1 MYRIGEFSLLNKVTI
16 KTLRYYDKIGIF
28 KPKVVDQ
35 FTGYRYYSEEQQ
47 KEFNQIIE
55 YKDLG
60 FSLEEIKNLKD
71 TKDQEVQMIRQKI
84 NQLTKELNETREK
97 ISILSNKLRGNIMRV
112 ELKPYFEK
120 YIIGRKV
127 SLKNR
132 DCEVEFMGIKKEI
145 EQEIPNV
152 TLQRAVLCNLE
163 LGYVEENIDAFIGYE
178 IKDEL
183 IELPQKMKNLE
194 IMYTSKDSEK
204 LVGRGKITELNSIY
218 SDMIKFAHKNN
229 LQIRS
234 FFREAYTEDEVE
246 IYVDCYD
253 LNVKNEDYIR
263 HLQNHKIITEID
275 DELVGKYQIREIL
288 PSLKWMFNLNKQ
300 KSALDTKFNYL
311 ELKSDGTTNFEYI
324 TWNKRELI
332 IKYKEQNIPEPIYK
346 YNFNGEE
353 YIAILM
359 NESYE
364 YHESQRPVFYL
375 YKKI

>member
-1 MYRIGEFSLLNKVTI
+1 
-16 KTLRYYDKIGIF
+16 
-28 KPKVVDQ
+28 
-35 FTGYRYYSEEQQ
+35 
-47 KEFNQIIE
+47 
-55 YKDLG
+55 
-60 FSLEEIKNLKD
+60 
-71 TKDQEVQMIRQKI
+71 
-84 NQLTKELNETREK
+84 
-97 ISILSNKLRGNIMRV
+97 MRV

-127 SLKNR
+127 NLKNR
-132 DCEVEFMGIKKEI
+132 NCETDFIEIKKEI
-145 EQEIPNV
+145 EKNVPNV
-152 TLQRAVLCNLE
+152 TLERSVLCNLE
-163 LGYVEENIDAFIGYE
+163 LGYEEENIDAFIGYE
-178 IKDEL
+178 VKGDITD
-183 IELPQKMKNLE
+183 LPTKMKNLE
-194 IMYTSKDSEK
+194 IMYTSPVPEK
-204 LVGRGKITELNSIY
+204 LVGRGKKAELNSIY

-234 FFREAYTEDEVE
+234 FFKEAYTQDEVE

-275 DELVGKYQIREIL
+275 DDLVGKYQIREIL
-288 PSLKWMFNLNKQ
+288 PSLKWMFNINKQ

-311 ELKSDGTTNFEYI
+311 ELKPDGTTNFEYI
-324 TWNKRELI
+324 NWNKRELI

-346 YNFNGEE
+346 YSFNGED

-364 YHESQRPVFYL
+364 YHESQRPMFYL